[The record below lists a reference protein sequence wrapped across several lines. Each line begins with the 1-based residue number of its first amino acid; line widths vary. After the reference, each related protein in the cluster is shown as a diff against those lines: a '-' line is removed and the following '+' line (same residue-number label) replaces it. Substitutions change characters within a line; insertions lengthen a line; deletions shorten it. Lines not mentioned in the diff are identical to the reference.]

1 MKQFCQILT
10 FKLNNIMNEIENTQE
25 FESVLNFL
33 GMHMNNNGCTLSRE
47 FQLIDM
53 TEYCQNFDDSN
64 KIFLIIS
71 HPDEV
76 YFYTRRLGL
85 IEFEVKHGGKF
96 IPEFLEIDGDEL
108 NKAYKKIGE
117 FSEIV
122 NLVIMNPPKKGE
134 EMELVTVGDTSI
146 ECLNAEQTGNK
157 RYEISYSVKSTSDIG
172 IRKCYIVDEIF
183 DNDIEYKIIRD
194 DMKGNMDLEK
204 EPFDCDWARLL
215 RDDRRLKNIP
225 FLSPFQA
232 IFSFVTREIAYS
244 ELKISMNNDFDWES
258 IECMDF
264 WLSEFLRGDE
274 KDINWINIVVNT
286 IGHEC
291 TALIQWF
298 IIQSDYP
305 ESWSERSFDSIKRMA
320 ELLKK

>member
-1 MKQFCQILT
+1 MKQFCQMLT
-10 FKLNNIMNEIENTQE
+10 FKLNNIMKKIENTQE
-25 FESVLNFL
+25 IDSVLNFL
-33 GMHMNNNGCTLSRE
+33 SMHINNNGCTLSRE
-47 FQLIDM
+47 FKLIDM
-53 TEYCQNFDDSN
+53 TEYCQNYNDSS
-64 KIFLIIS
+64 KMFLITS
-71 HPDEV
+71 HSEI
-76 YFYTRRLGL
+76 YFYTRKLGL
-85 IEFEVKHGGKF
+85 VECEVKKGRKF
-96 IPEFLEIDGDEL
+96 IPEFLEISGDEL
-108 NKAYKKIGE
+108 YNALKKMIE
-117 FSEIV
+117 VLDIA
-122 NLVIMNPPKKGE
+122 NLVIMNLPNEDK
-134 EMELVTVGDTSI
+134 EMELLTVGDSSI
-146 ECLNAEQTGNK
+146 QCKNVTKTGNQQV
-157 RYEISYSVKSTSDIG
+157 EISFLVTTRSDEG
-172 IRKCYIVDEIF
+172 TTKCYIVDEIY
-183 DNDIEYKIIRD
+183 DNDIEYTIIRD

-204 EPFDCDWARLL
+204 EPFDCEWSRSI

-225 FLSPFQA
+225 FLSPFQT
-232 IFSFVTREIAYS
+232 IFSFVTREIAYR

-305 ESWSERSFDSIKRMA
+305 ESWSEISFDSIKRMA